1 MKQLNRMGPRLILE
15 TYSFSE
21 AFYIQ
26 YIKAV
31 YDELADLG
39 SRKIPP
45 HNMRRT
51 NFHLALYV
59 ARTVGPRISWKI
71 LVKQIRELSELER
84 VMAGLVDDSV

>member
-1 MKQLNRMGPRLILE
+1 MKQLNRMGPKLILE

-26 YIKAV
+26 YVRAV

-45 HNMRRT
+45 RIMRRT

-59 ARTVGPRISWKI
+59 AGTAGSKISWKI
-71 LVKQIRELSELER
+71 LVKQIHDLSELER
-84 VMAGLVDDSV
+84 VMAGLVDDPV